1 MPALTFDTLAYSRTL
16 QDAGIA
22 PMQADAF
29 AKAQKMALD
38 EMVATKEL
46 ATRMDLLQA
55 KMELA
60 DRIETTKHETLRWLI
75 GLLAAQTALIVAV
88 LAYVK

>member
-1 MPALTFDTLAYSRTL
+1 MTAITFDTLEYSKTL

-22 PMQADAF
+22 AAQADAL
-29 AKAQKMALD
+29 AKAQKKALD
-38 EMVATKEL
+38 QMVAAKEL
-46 ATRMDLLQA
+46 ATKMDLLQA

-60 DRIETTKHETLRWLI
+60 EKMDAIKHDTIRWLI
-75 GLLAAQTALIVAV
+75 GIAFAQTALIVAV